1 MALNR
6 EQVET
11 RIHIREFILRFA
23 SALQIASSNVD
34 ELEELAGP
42 SLGTLGEWEDQED
55 FELVGWVSEGCLKA
69 MVLGLLDVIAGAV
82 QASGTREQLQTL
94 KEAIKSIRLGGP
106 NLTRIWSTLRSLRD
120 TLGQVGNLFAFELSD
135 PLPPPTTMVFR
146 STRSGQ
152 QGAVD
157 IHISSS
163 AQLVYVVFDLLEIA
177 LCSPAI
183 RDAIEAGV
191 TDEKDLGK
199 EVKDALLREN
209 AQWKAIKDVKKA
221 KDDVKM
227 NRERHKQMLQD
238 VEYAHRIATRRC
250 IPRFTSLGQD
260 AEGRV
265 YYILSPGA
273 AERDSAQQLLVGKDV
288 KVKYGRKRGPVT
300 EEDRKELKRWSW
312 FVLIW
317 GRKPRG
323 ALVARD
329 EDEDDEEDE
338 EEECWWAF
346 WNPTE
351 IQKLAEWHIRKHGL
365 DGTEPLTL
373 APKLAVSKA
382 SSSRKRSSLVNS
394 RALSPLSDLSSDE
407 DEEDSMEEDGLAE
420 RAPTHSELLTL
431 VQGLKDFGELLQ
443 WRVQRLAGDE
453 TVEKAGQEPAKTST
467 IPASR
472 FYS

>member
-152 QGAVD
+152 QGAAD

-273 AERDSAQQLLVGKDV
+273 AERDSAQQLLVGNDV

-323 ALVARD
+323 ALVASD
-329 EDEDDEEDE
+329 EDEDDEES
-338 EEECWWAF
+338 
-346 WNPTE
+346 
-351 IQKLAEWHIRKHGL
+351 
-365 DGTEPLTL
+365 TL
-373 APKLAVSKA
+373 SDRLYRSPSSRFMAAAVA
-382 SSSRKRSSLVNS
+382 AICFVGEGRTSSSSLSSSSPLLESSASKLCRLIDAATDMGDES
-394 RALSPLSDLSSDE
+394 RAPISANESL
-407 DEEDSMEEDGLAE
+407 
-420 RAPTHSELLTL
+420 R
-431 VQGLKDFGELLQ
+431 
-443 WRVQRLAGDE
+443 
-453 TVEKAGQEPAKTST
+453 TVEGALRGVP
-467 IPASR
+467 
-472 FYS
+472 